1 MNNNSINL
9 NYGWER
15 GKINTSTSEKSQ
27 QIYNIKQ
34 NLNVISKNI
43 SYLTSLNK
51 TNKDIFYRIKKQ
63 IFNLEVANDRLTVEI
78 NSIKNEICTILLNTN
93 LDLKIDLQKKKD
105 LIKQKE
111 NEILI
116 NGDKHKI
123 LSQRLDAISKEID
136 GIENEIN
143 QEIKDKIFYLYM
155 SQLVN
160 FREVST
166 DITIDDLTIKP
177 EWLREFV
184 NSYLNEDFP
193 KDLLDK
199 VIFLKGDKNTGKH
212 SVVKAIANELNRPI
226 FRIKYDD
233 YFDEEWLYVIFWLIT
248 SYLRQQREEKNEQI
262 KQYNK
267 LLRQIKKIKY
277 WTLAKVNIY
286 KIEDWE
292 WNSYTFDIGTKKWK
306 SWCLLKLKGFV
317 DNIKHTID
325 SIEDSCVLYVD
336 DLDRIIQSSKYEK
349 WELLWPVKMII
360 NDIKSENYDVILVL
374 AGNGLGINHGD
385 FKLWIDRVFQ
395 FNWIEENYQ
404 RLFEEMLQKKLKKLN
419 IKHNIWNISLNGL
432 DRQYRNV
439 KFLDKLI
446 NRVLKNNILNW
457 KVITQEIL
465 ELELNDLIEW
475 EKSLYDWIWLK

>member
-1 MNNNSINL
+1 
-9 NYGWER
+9 
-15 GKINTSTSEKSQ
+15 
-27 QIYNIKQ
+27 
-34 NLNVISKNI
+34 
-43 SYLTSLNK
+43 
-51 TNKDIFYRIKKQ
+51 
-63 IFNLEVANDRLTVEI
+63 
-78 NSIKNEICTILLNTN
+78 
-93 LDLKIDLQKKKD
+93 
-105 LIKQKE
+105 
-111 NEILI
+111 
-116 NGDKHKI
+116 
-123 LSQRLDAISKEID
+123 
-136 GIENEIN
+136 
-143 QEIKDKIFYLYM
+143 
-155 SQLVN
+155 
-160 FREVST
+160 
-166 DITIDDLTIKP
+166 
-177 EWLREFV
+177 
-184 NSYLNEDFP
+184 
-193 KDLLDK
+193 
-199 VIFLKGDKNTGKH
+199 
-212 SVVKAIANELNRPI
+212 
-226 FRIKYDD
+226 
-233 YFDEEWLYVIFWLIT
+233 
-248 SYLRQQREEKNEQI
+248 
-262 KQYNK
+262 
-267 LLRQIKKIKY
+267 
-277 WTLAKVNIY
+277 
-286 KIEDWE
+286 
-292 WNSYTFDIGTKKWK
+292 
-306 SWCLLKLKGFV
+306 LLKLKGFV